1 MNSLNVAE
9 IIKQILERNKQKSQL
24 GYTSGDSME
33 NLKNKI
39 DTYGNGL
46 KNTGDFLNKTFGN
59 SKIGNFGSKMSNFGD
74 SLQNANTNISDV
86 YNAPKNLLQG
96 SVQKFAGQ
104 GLSNIGNSLANSQN
118 SIISG
123 FGNNLSQIGGNLL
136 TNGTNALSSLGLG
149 GASASAGAS
158 AGAGALGGPI
168 VMAIILALKALNG
181 KNGKQALS
189 NAQGS
194 MKQTEQIAKDTVDTL
209 NNSAMNEME
218 KNLKMSQADTSQL
231 MDISANDISKGVQTI
246 NTTPN
251 SNLKDSVDSFV
262 PEYSQ
267 KGSLSNNDLM
277 SYISNGKY
285 ADKND
290 IATSA
295 LYDYLLKNYGYSF

>member
-33 NLKNKI
+33 NLKNKV

-59 SKIGNFGSKMSNFGD
+59 SKIGNFASKMSNFGD
-74 SLQNANTNISDV
+74 SLQNASTNISDV

-118 SIISG
+118 GIISG
-123 FGNNLSQIGGNLL
+123 FGNNLSQFGGNLL
-136 TNGTNALSSLGLG
+136 TNGTNALSSLGFG

-158 AGAGALGGPI
+158 AINPLIALA
-168 VMAIILALKALNG
+168 VMAING
-181 KNGKQALS
+181 KNRKQALS
-189 NAQGS
+189 NAQSS
-194 MKQTEQIAKDTVDTL
+194 MKQTEQIAKDTVNNL

-251 SNLKDSVDSFV
+251 ASLKDSVGSFI
-262 PEYSQ
+262 PESSQ